1 MWSHLPGAAI
11 NKILQND
18 QFKKPKREQSDGG
31 RCGNCSVEKVATVLN
46 TKYRNKLLVRK
57 RLQGIMLTPQG
68 NEGKQRRDSQVR
80 RHKETHML
88 TKP

>member
-1 MWSHLPGAAI
+1 MLGAAI

-31 RCGNCSVEKVATVLN
+31 RCARDVEKVATVLN
-46 TKYRNKLLVRK
+46 PKYRNMLLVRK
-57 RLQGIMLTPQG
+57 RLQGIMSTPQG
-68 NEGKQRRDSQVR
+68 REGKQRRDSQVW